1 MTNGARVGP
10 HEGRAHMRALLVGA
24 AGLSLT
30 MLSYL
35 IDSRVPSLALLS
47 VGLILKASAIVLF
60 FATGKASEQD
70 YREGK

>member
-1 MTNGARVGP
+1 
-10 HEGRAHMRALLVGA
+10 
-24 AGLSLT
+24 
-30 MLSYL
+30 
-35 IDSRVPSLALLS
+35 LALLS